1 MANTRAGNV
10 IRVDTSANF
19 TDVRE
24 IRTIKF
30 IGHSSVV
37 AGEITVTAAVAAG
50 DNSGHLLW
58 DNGNL
63 TTTDSAEHELHIV
76 CGDGVYV
83 NVAHGA
89 VIYLY
94 LGND

>member
-19 TDVRE
+19 TDIRE
-24 IRTIKF
+24 VHALKF

-37 AGEITVTAAVAAG
+37 AGEVTLTAAVPAG

-58 DNGNL
+58 DNGNT
-63 TTTDSAEHELHIV
+63 TTTDLLEHGLCIV
-76 CGDGVYV
+76 CGDGIYV

-89 VIYLY
+89 VVYLY
-94 LGND
+94 TGDE

>member
-24 IRTIKF
+24 IHTIKF

-37 AGEITVTAAVAAG
+37 AGEVTVTAGVAAA

-58 DNGNL
+58 DNGNV
-63 TTTDSAEHELHIV
+63 TTSDIV
-76 CGDGVYV
+76 DHDLGLQCGDGVYV

-94 LGND
+94 LGCD